1 MLRFSA
7 KVLMMYTGGEIRP
20 ELSKRCVCGFEVE
33 VGWNDGV
40 GAGGELHDG
49 LRQLLL
55 LCHVV
60 EACG

>member
-1 MLRFSA
+1 MLCAGF
-7 KVLMMYTGGEIRP
+7 KLLMKYANSEIGP
-20 ELSKRCVCGFEVE
+20 ELCKCCVCGFEVE
-33 VGWNDGV
+33 VGWDDGV

-49 LRQLLL
+49 LRLLLL